1 MYRKI
6 LPALL
11 CLFSIVACTN
21 DEQFRVNG
29 EIEGKP
35 TMNIRVCY
43 YANGAVHTIVTAA
56 REGKFEFFGSA
67 PQPAIVEITDYE
79 HRPLAR
85 IYARNGETFDLSINR
100 EAPLT
105 SVAEGNETTVR
116 WSEFLRDNADVLAA
130 RDSSANK
137 TIEKFVRANPD
148 DVLSTLLFL
157 TSYNSS
163 LDPVAADSLLSAIGP
178 KARPS
183 GILEG
188 YNLMISRLIAETVDK
203 PVRPFYYDRR
213 DTARLFDPAD
223 SKVNLIAFTN
233 DDLEGYDSLADSLEK
248 AVRGDIRVMDLRA
261 ANFKGVWYADT
272 LKRVVGTL
280 PGGIAARGV
289 DSLGIPSLP
298 FFIVADSHGKQ
309 IYRDK
314 TLTAAIHAADS
325 IAALRANAD

>member
-6 LPALL
+6 LSAVMCLLALA
-11 CLFSIVACTN
+11 ACTN

-56 REGKFEFFGSA
+56 RDGKFEFFGSA

-85 IYARNGETFDLSINR
+85 IFARNGETFDLTINR

-105 SVAEGNETTVR
+105 SVAEGNEITAR
-116 WSEFLRDNADVLAA
+116 WSEFLPDNAATLAA
-130 RDSSANK
+130 RDSVANS
-137 TIEKFVRANPD
+137 TIERFVRANPD
-148 DVLSTLLFL
+148 DVLSTLLLL
-157 TSYNSS
+157 TGYNSA

-178 KARPS
+178 KARPT
-183 GILEG
+183 GMLDG
-188 YNLMISRLIAETVDK
+188 YNMMISRLIAESVDR
-203 PVRPFYYDRR
+203 PVRPFYYEKR

-223 SKVNLIAFTN
+223 SKMNIIAFTN
-233 DDLEGYDSLADSLEK
+233 DDLEDYDTLADSLEK
-248 AVRGDIRVMDLRA
+248 AARPGVRVIDLRA

-272 LKRVVGTL
+272 LKRNVGTL

-298 FFIVADSHGKQ
+298 FFIVADSKGKQ
-309 IYRDK
+309 LYRGK
-314 TLTAAIHAADS
+314 TLSAALRAADS
-325 IAALRANAD
+325 IAN